1 MDISIES
8 KTLHPRWRG
17 FLTSAS
23 HAYSVQLILKSI
35 IVTILTLFTMVIT
48 PSNLLAEGAEKM
60 NPKKIIFET
69 DMSTDVDDVGAL
81 AMLHALADSGEAEI
95 LAISFN
101 EVHPSGADAICAI
114 NTWYNR
120 GDIPIGI
127 YKGDLADPDESSY
140 LDNIAN
146 FPHDLSPTPIP
157 SSLELYLQVLSE
169 QSDNSVTII
178 SVGFL
183 NNLYDLLK
191 TDSDLLA
198 QKVTELVVMAGLVDD
213 PYNTVRHN
221 LIDKSEYVIHNWPTP
236 LVISHYGESIHTG
249 AKLVEAPAENPVR
262 EAFYRRFNGQ
272 YKGRSSWDQLAVLYG
287 VRGLGDYF
295 TEITEGKGRLS
306 NGYAWEMQ
314 PGFRSYLDPKLSDSE
329 FVHIIESLMIKSPGK

>member
-1 MDISIES
+1 MQYSIFFYFRRNFKIS
-8 KTLHPRWRG
+8 
-17 FLTSAS
+17 
-23 HAYSVQLILKSI
+23 SVA
-35 IVTILTLFTMVIT
+35 TILTLFTMMT
-48 PSNLLAEGAEKM
+48 PTNLLAEDAEKTH
-60 NPKKIIFET
+60 PKKVIFET

-81 AMLHALADSGEAEI
+81 ATLHALADSGEAEI

-101 EVHPSGADAICAI
+101 EVHPSAANAICAI

-140 LDNIAN
+140 LNTIAT
-146 FPHDLSPTPIP
+146 FRHDLPTVPIP
-157 SSLELYLQVLSE
+157 SSLDVYLQVLRE
-169 QSDNSVTII
+169 QPDNSVTII

-191 TDSDLLA
+191 TDPDLIS
-198 QKVTELVVMAGLVDD
+198 QKVTELVVMALLIDD
-213 PYNTVRHN
+213 PYNTVRHD

-236 LVISHYGESIHTG
+236 LVISHYGESVHTG
-249 AKLVEAPAENPVR
+249 ARLAETPAENPVR
-262 EAFYRRFNGQ
+262 EAYYRRFNGQ

-287 VRGLGDYF
+287 VRGLSNYF
-295 TEITEGKGRLS
+295 AEITDGKGRLS
-306 NGYAWEMQ
+306 NGYEWEMQ

-329 FVHIIESLMIKSPGK
+329 FTEIIEDLMIKPPGR